1 MVVMQEFSHTQV
13 KATRNLPL
21 LKKHT
26 GLVLGKAGHGRAW
39 QGMAGIARSFP
50 FTSASIRT
58 CSRPFLLS
66 VFSRRM
72 ERRDYGKGVLSTSLC
87 IKANEQRLAM

>member
-1 MVVMQEFSHTQV
+1 V

-39 QGMAGIARSFP
+39 HGRHSEEFCFTFASFS
-50 FTSASIRT
+50 F
-58 CSRPFLLS
+58 
-66 VFSRRM
+66 
-72 ERRDYGKGVLSTSLC
+72 
-87 IKANEQRLAM
+87 